1 MTRNRTGLDIFSTL
15 GPELIF
21 VVVLTLALFLA
32 VSRYFWLAGDERRR
46 IDVKVRRRALRR
58 LAA

>member
-1 MTRNRTGLDIFSTL
+1 MTRNRTGLDIFYTL

-21 VVVLTLALFLA
+21 VVILALAIFLA

-46 IDVKVRRRALRR
+46 IDVKARRRALRR

>member
-1 MTRNRTGLDIFSTL
+1 MTRNRTGLAIFSTL
-15 GPELIF
+15 SPELIF
-21 VVVLTLALFLA
+21 VVILTLALFLA

>member
-21 VVVLTLALFLA
+21 VVILALATFLA
-32 VSRYFWLAGDERRR
+32 VSRYFWLAGDEWRR